1 MKKLIYRLQI
11 GENGIYQGRW
21 HCSNI
26 QSVFEKYDFM
36 TDDNHPAPYQDEE
49 IRKKTQNNG
58 ADFYA
63 ESRFAFP
70 SIKSMFSWFY
80 GDSIEQFFKEPE
92 FKIYIIEVDEADMVE
107 SKYQVIFNLNK
118 SRVARVIHSYRELI
132 DLI

>member
-1 MKKLIYRLQI
+1 MKKLIYRLQV
-11 GENGIYQGRW
+11 GNKGIYGSRF
-21 HCSNI
+21 HYDI
-26 QSVFEKYDFM
+26 IRIVFDKYDFN

-58 ADFYA
+58 ADFYE

-92 FKIYIIEVDEADMVE
+92 FKIYIIEVDETDMVE
-107 SKYQVIFNLNK
+107 SKYQVIYNLNK
-118 SRVARVIHSYRELI
+118 SRVARVVNSYRELI